1 MSLQIQINI
10 NLDLDQYHK
19 AVVAR
24 SYLQIALQSIRYAKA
39 YLKGFRDNKYV
50 FDDMSRI
57 EQDIEYLV
65 AYLSN
70 VVGSAVYAHSH
81 SCENGE

>member
-39 YLKGFRDNKYV
+39 YLRGFRDNKYV
-50 FDDMSRI
+50 FEDVSKI
-57 EQDIEYLV
+57 EQDLEYLV
-65 AYLSN
+65 DYLSS
-70 VVGSAVYAHSH
+70 VVGFVVYAHSH
-81 SCENGE
+81 SCGDNE

>member
-39 YLKGFRDNKYV
+39 YLKGFRNNKYV
-50 FDDMSRI
+50 FDDVSKI
-57 EQDIEYLV
+57 EQDIEYIV
-65 AYLSN
+65 DYLSS
-70 VVGSAVYAHSH
+70 VVGFVVYSH
-81 SCENGE
+81 SCGDER